1 MTIKAWSFHIYV
13 MWLYK
18 ICETVSTYL
27 EEYRVAEQGKAS
39 TDENCDNDCGSACGI
54 QLTER
59 QREILVLLQNDG
71 TKVAGVIAGVIGTS
85 KRTIEK
91 ELSFLRKNGFI
102 KKATKD
108 NRSPWIVLKK

>member
-1 MTIKAWSFHIYV
+1 

-27 EEYRVAEQGKAS
+27 EEYRVAEQGKAF
-39 TDENCDNDCGSACGI
+39 TDENCETDCESDCDI

-59 QREILVLLQNDG
+59 QREILVLLQEDG
-71 TKVAGVIAGVIGTS
+71 SRIAKVIATLTNLS